1 MSHTKNTLSNAE
13 VCERYGVTRQ
23 TIWRRV
29 KEGRF
34 PAPTGRT
41 GKGYTWERAILD
53 YFDRAIQEKIMKSVV
68 IAAGNV

>member
-1 MSHTKNTLSNAE
+1 MSYTKNTLSNAE

-34 PAPTGRT
+34 PAPTGRA
-41 GKGYTWERAILD
+41 GKGSAWAKEVLD
-53 YFDRAIQEKIMKSVV
+53 LFDKQINEKSLASVQ
-68 IAAGNV
+68 IALGHC